1 MRLKRNTSFCPAI
14 ESVESRILATA
25 GLAVAS
31 THQAQVQAESTT
43 KAQAWV
49 KIVNTTSQA
58 LVFQL
63 SANGGATYHTFRLG
77 QHSSGLFHVNHADGT
92 FLLRINGQNPV
103 PLATGPTRGSADA
116 YTLGAIFSVAPVT
129 NGGDG
134 GGGGGST
141 TPVRNVARFSII
153 NQTSSSSKPGGVPV
167 KIDFSVDGGKT
178 YTLSDTVPYT
188 DGRTPRQETIHYG
201 SQGIIYKIP
210 ANPTLPPTPLTTF
223 GQYLLFSNTNFQPYL
238 FPSS

>member
-1 MRLKRNTSFCPAI
+1 MRFKRNTSFRPAI

-31 THQAQVQAESTT
+31 THPAQFQAESTT

-63 SANGGATYHTFRLG
+63 SGNGGATFQTFRLG
-77 QHSSGLFHVNHADGT
+77 QHSSGFFHVNRADST
-92 FLLRINGQNPV
+92 FLLRINGQKPV

-116 YTLGAIFSVAPVT
+116 YNLGAIFSVTPVS
-129 NGGDG
+129 NGG

-141 TPVRNVARFSII
+141 NPVQNVARFSII
-153 NQTSSSSKPGGVPV
+153 NQTSSSSKPGGVAV

-178 YTLSDTVPYT
+178 FTLSDTVPYT

-201 SQGIIYKIP
+201 SQGILYKIP